1 MELNRK
7 FRAEDLNV
15 VGYDIIEVGKGKAQ
29 SEKFKSQ
36 TDFEFDPA
44 RLVEALNKK
53 GHVYAFVNKEK
64 KVKAIYITT
73 KSGEDFACE
82 ERLIS
87 PSIEN
92 DPSVNKMDEQVKF
105 LVAERSTYYT
115 KGKSYF
121 LGEALPVLKKKSEGI
136 NWAMTVVF
144 SILYSMGFWEPL
156 HGPASISIG
165 IAFGLCMGLCFAKH
179 TYHYEERADKREE

>member
-1 MELNRK
+1 
-7 FRAEDLNV
+7 
-15 VGYDIIEVGKGKAQ
+15 
-29 SEKFKSQ
+29 
-36 TDFEFDPA
+36 
-44 RLVEALNKK
+44 
-53 GHVYAFVNKEK
+53 
-64 KVKAIYITT
+64 
-73 KSGEDFACE
+73 
-82 ERLIS
+82 
-87 PSIEN
+87 
-92 DPSVNKMDEQVKF
+92 MDEQVKF

-121 LGEALPVLKKKSEGI
+121 LGEALPVLKNKSEGI